1 MDDMI
6 SKISQILST
15 DEGQKGLQSIMS
27 SLGMGGDKKDAS
39 PSSTGEPSAEA
50 SASVPEIDFKTI
62 SSIQQILSAMSVD
75 DGDAALLRALKP
87 HLSEER
93 RGRVDDALRIMQLI
107 NALPLIQKSGLF
119 GGLFGG
125 DNQ

>member
-1 MDDMI
+1 MI

-27 SLGMGGDKKDAS
+27 SLGMGGDKKEAS
-39 PSSTGEPSAEA
+39 SSAGEPAAEA
-50 SASVPEIDFKTI
+50 SAAVPEIDFKTI

-125 DNQ
+125 DSQ